1 MKWLFLCLLFSA
13 CAFEVPCVFCDVK
26 LYGTIDGLDSSK
38 NLQMR
43 IRKTSSDSLQ
53 YLYFKKKKDLSQD
66 SILEDYV
73 YNEGKYYCAF
83 FFIRLDC
90 FDTCMVEWL
99 VDDVVVSE
107 AQFLQIRNRGIFFD
121 DINLEITVLGDE
133 KRKYMLGP
141 PSNSEWIVN
150 IDSLMQ

>member
-1 MKWLFLCLLFSA
+1 MCIMKA
-13 CAFEVPCVFCDVK
+13 NIIV
-26 LYGTIDGLDSSK
+26 
-38 NLQMR
+38 R
-43 IRKTSSDSLQ
+43 
-53 YLYFKKKKDLSQD
+53 
-66 SILEDYV
+66 
-73 YNEGKYYCAF
+73 F